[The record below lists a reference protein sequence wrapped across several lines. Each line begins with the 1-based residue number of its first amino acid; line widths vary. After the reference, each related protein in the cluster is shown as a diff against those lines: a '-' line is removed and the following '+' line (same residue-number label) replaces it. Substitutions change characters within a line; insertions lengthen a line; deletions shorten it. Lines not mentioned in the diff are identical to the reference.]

1 MTKTVT
7 AIYEHGVLRP
17 LTPLDLSEHAIV
29 QISVAPLPPTDDPG
43 EQRRRFRAIMI
54 AAGLMID
61 EPKPTPT
68 TPPLSEEER
77 AILAD
82 KLAVPGA
89 KPLSE
94 IIIEEREE
102 R

>member
-1 MTKTVT
+1 MTKTIT

-17 LTPLDLSEHAIV
+17 LTPLDLPEHTTV
-29 QISVAPLPPTDDPG
+29 QISVAPLPLEDDPA

-54 AAGLMID
+54 AAGLMSD
-61 EPKPTPT
+61 EPKPVST

-82 KLAVPGA
+82 KLAVSDA